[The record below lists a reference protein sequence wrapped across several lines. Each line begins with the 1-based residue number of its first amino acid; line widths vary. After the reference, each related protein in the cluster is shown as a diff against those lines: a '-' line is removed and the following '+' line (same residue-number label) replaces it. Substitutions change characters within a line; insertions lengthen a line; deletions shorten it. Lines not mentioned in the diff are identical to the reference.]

1 MNRSLLRVA
10 LTLAAVALAVFAGW
24 RLWDLYVRE
33 PWTRDARVRA
43 DVVSIAPD
51 IAGQVDLVAVAD
63 NAPVTA
69 GDLLFRVDRARFA
82 IALASAEAA
91 VSGARASLDQAQ
103 AEFERDDRLSEV
115 VSEKV
120 REEARSA
127 FTRAEAD
134 YRAAL
139 AAHDAAKL
147 DLARTEVRAP
157 VNGIVTNLGLRP
169 GDYVTAGEGVLAL
182 VDTDTFRVEAYFEE
196 TKLPRVRVGAPVS
209 VRVMGE
215 PERLTGRVESIAGG
229 IADRE
234 RSDAAGGLANVNPS
248 FAWVRL
254 AQRVPVRIALDPLPP
269 GRRLVSGL
277 TATVVVEPE
286 NPAP

>member
-1 MNRSLLRVA
+1 MIRSVLRVV
-10 LTLAAVALAVFAGW
+10 LTLAVVALAVLAGW

-43 DVVSIAPD
+43 DVVAIAPD

-63 NAPVTA
+63 NAPVKS
-69 GDLLFRVDRARFA
+69 GDLLFRIDKARFA
-82 IALASAEAA
+82 IALARAEAVVA
-91 VSGARASLDQAQ
+91 GARASLDQAQ
-103 AEFERDDRLSEV
+103 AEFERDDQLSEV

-127 FTRAEAD
+127 FTRAEAE
-134 YRAAL
+134 YRGAL
-139 AAHDAAKL
+139 AALDAAKL
-147 DLARTEVRAP
+147 DLERTEVRAP
-157 VNGIVTNLGLRP
+157 VNGIVSNLALRR

-182 VDTDTFRVEAYFEE
+182 VDTDTFHVEAYFEE
-196 TKLPRVRVGAPVS
+196 TKLPRVAVGAPA
-209 VRVMGE
+209 RIRLMGDPE
-215 PERLTGRVESIAGG
+215 PLAGHVESIAGG

-254 AQRVPVRIALDPLPP
+254 AQRVPVRIALDPVPAD
-269 GRRLVSGL
+269 RRLVSGL
-277 TATVVVEPE
+277 TATVVIDP
-286 NPAP
+286 